1 MRKKN
6 VLCTT
11 VTVDVMGPPNSSA
24 KSIRIAE
31 ETVLGALRRL
41 ACDFKSNRIE
51 QVKGFLLFLPDDRV
65 PARKGGRSRDRQ
77 S

>member
-1 MRKKN
+1 MSKKN
-6 VLCTT
+6 VLCAT

-31 ETVLGALRRL
+31 KTLLGALRRL

-65 PARKGGRSRDRQ
+65 PSRKGARIRDRQ
-77 S
+77 T

>member
-6 VLCTT
+6 ALCTT

-31 ETVLGALRRL
+31 DTVLGALRRL
-41 ACDFKSNRIE
+41 ARDFKSNRIE
-51 QVKGFLLFLPDDRV
+51 EVKGFLLFLPDDKM
-65 PARKGGRSRDRQ
+65 PTRKRRRSYDSQ

>member
-11 VTVDVMGPPNSSA
+11 VTVDVMGPPSSSA
-24 KSIRIAE
+24 RSIRIAE
-31 ETVLGALRRL
+31 ETVLEAMRRL
-41 ACDFKSNRIE
+41 ARDFKSNRIE
-51 QVKGFLLFLPDDRV
+51 RAKGFLLFLPDDKV
-65 PARKGGRSRDRQ
+65 PTRKGGKSRE

>member
-41 ACDFKSNRIE
+41 ARDFKSNRIK
-51 QVKGFLLFLPDDRV
+51 QVKGFLLFLSDDKM
-65 PARKGGRSRDRQ
+65 PIRKRGRSYESQ

>member
-1 MRKKN
+1 MRKKK

-11 VTVDVMGPPNSSA
+11 VTVEVMGPPNSSA

-31 ETVLGALRRL
+31 ETVLGALHCL
-41 ACDFKSNRIE
+41 AREFRSNRME
-51 QVKGFLLFLPDDRV
+51 QVKGFLLFLPDDKV
-65 PARKGGRSRDRQ
+65 PTRKGGKSRESQ